1 MRPDQRPNKVNKVQ
15 YSEQTS
21 ATVVHDELDWRTHRQ
36 HHDHKAQ
43 KHNREER
50 LIQGNSLFQLEDT
63 CGRSSATAM
72 LWLLQSPRRCGCCCC
87 YCCCCGSGCCTCVL
101 RQVQHEVQSV
111 LTALSNLSVC
121 LSFPPFL
128 LFCLFGERLGLS
140 GPVFISSLLTAR
152 QTRRLPLALRMCG
165 PLSTRI
171 HHALCHH
178 VMCLFDTW
186 HSSCTEFAFSCCPPG
201 PSPRPRAPPGLSLRY
216 RAPPGP
222 QLLFLAQLVLPEHSL
237 PSRSS

>member
-1 MRPDQRPNKVNKVQ
+1 MADVV
-15 YSEQTS
+15 
-21 ATVVHDELDWRTHRQ
+21 ATVAVVVVAVAL
-36 HHDHKAQ
+36 A
-43 KHNREER
+43 
-50 LIQGNSLFQLEDT
+50 F
-63 CGRSSATAM
+63 CGRCST
-72 LWLLQSPRRCGCCCC
+72 RCRVFSLPCLIC
-87 YCCCCGSGCCTCVL
+87 
-101 RQVQHEVQSV
+101 
-111 LTALSNLSVC
+111 LSVC
-121 LSFPPFL
+121 LFPPFSRSASSARGRASPAPSSSRACSAAL
-128 LFCLFGERLGLS
+128 LA
-140 GPVFISSLLTAR
+140 AR